1 LRRTPIPKG
10 SYKGFYT
17 PTNPHKYRGDP
28 KNCVYRSLWERRFM
42 VFCDTNPNITEWSSE
57 EVIIPYRSPF
67 DKKIHRY
74 FVDFWIKTKNKDGL
88 EENTLIEIK
97 PKKKT
102 VQPSMPSGA
111 GARVSRGKMTEVRD
125 WMVNSAKWEA
135 AREFCA
141 DRKWKFQI
149 LTEDDIFGAKK

>member
-1 LRRTPIPKG
+1 
-10 SYKGFYT
+10 
-17 PTNPHKYRGDP
+17 
-28 KNCVYRSLWERRFM
+28 M

-141 DRKWKFQI
+141 DRKWKFQS